1 MVHLLLLYKL
11 NNDDSSNELT
21 KFLRAA
27 RAVPTSEK
35 GDRKELYL
43 FGCHKYYCETP
54 KTLMIAIA
62 CYLIFLN
69 GQYRFIM
76 SLKHT

>member
-1 MVHLLLLYKL
+1 MVHLVLLYKL

-21 KFLRAA
+21 KFLRAGWGS
-27 RAVPTSEK
+27 SEK

-62 CYLIFLN
+62 CYLIFYN